1 MAINKVIL
9 GDQTLIDL
17 TADSVTPDKLFK
29 GITAHNMK
37 GESIVGT
44 MEEGSTPSE
53 PTDNTAVIFADYDGN
68 LIDTWAKD
76 EVASK
81 TALPT
86 PPAHSGLVFE
96 GWNWTL
102 EDIQTDTTGQVIT
115 VGPFYH
121 TESGYSEYDV
131 EVSFQRG
138 MTMALSTDKGRYS
151 YIDWGDG
158 TVITEAVEDNPS
170 HTYSQAGSYTIK
182 IALKGVQGASAP
194 NPDYNIKA
202 IRYGVGIQWKND
214 DTSAEYVTIPSD
226 MVWNY
231 GSVVFNNAKQITA
244 PKDSLQSYY
253 IKGKNLVYVAMVKEV
268 VTAGAKNSLGSGQKS
283 KYVYIP
289 SSVTSIG
296 SSAFQ
301 SCSSL
306 QSVTIP
312 SSVTS
317 IGSSAFQSCSSL
329 QSITIPSSVTSI
341 GNYAFQSCS
350 SLQSITIPDG
360 VTSIGSSAFQ
370 SCSSIYFAEIKS
382 DAKIDS
388 RAYSFDGYKCRYDF
402 RYCTSIP
409 ILSSSNGLNSNSRV
423 DFIIVPD
430 ALYDEWI
437 AATNWVAY
445 ASKIKKAS
453 EVENTEV
460 TG

>member
-44 MEEGSTPSE
+44 MEGGSTPSE

-68 LIDTWAKD
+68 LIDTWTKD

-81 TALPT
+81 TALPI
-86 PPAHSGLVFE
+86 PPTHSGLVFE

-138 MTMALSTDKGRYS
+138 MTMALSADKGRYS

-194 NPDYNIKA
+194 KPDYNIKA

-226 MVWNY
+226 MAWNY

-244 PKDSLQSYY
+244 PKDSFLSYY
-253 IKGKNLVYVAMVKEV
+253 INGKNLVYVAMVKEV
-268 VTAGAKNSLGSGQKS
+268 VTADAKNS
-283 KYVYIP
+283 
-289 SSVTSIG
+289 
-296 SSAFQ
+296 
-301 SCSSL
+301 
-306 QSVTIP
+306 
-312 SSVTS
+312 
-317 IGSSAFQSCSSL
+317 
-329 QSITIPSSVTSI
+329 
-341 GNYAFQSCS
+341 
-350 SLQSITIPDG
+350 
-360 VTSIGSSAFQ
+360 
-370 SCSSIYFAEIKS
+370 
-382 DAKIDS
+382 
-388 RAYSFDGYKCRYDF
+388 
-402 RYCTSIP
+402 
-409 ILSSSNGLNSNSRV
+409 
-423 DFIIVPD
+423 
-430 ALYDEWI
+430 
-437 AATNWVAY
+437 
-445 ASKIKKAS
+445 
-453 EVENTEV
+453 
-460 TG
+460 

>member
-1 MAINKVIL
+1 
-9 GDQTLIDL
+9 
-17 TADSVTPDKLFK
+17 
-29 GITAHNMK
+29 
-37 GESIVGT
+37 
-44 MEEGSTPSE
+44 
-53 PTDNTAVIFADYDGN
+53 
-68 LIDTWAKD
+68 
-76 EVASK
+76 
-81 TALPT
+81 
-86 PPAHSGLVFE
+86 
-96 GWNWTL
+96 
-102 EDIQTDTTGQVIT
+102 
-115 VGPFYH
+115 
-121 TESGYSEYDV
+121 
-131 EVSFQRG
+131 
-138 MTMALSTDKGRYS
+138 
-151 YIDWGDG
+151 
-158 TVITEAVEDNPS
+158 
-170 HTYSQAGSYTIK
+170 
-182 IALKGVQGASAP
+182 
-194 NPDYNIKA
+194 
-202 IRYGVGIQWKND
+202 
-214 DTSAEYVTIPSD
+214 

-268 VTAGAKNSLGSGQKS
+268 VTAGAKNSSGCGGKS

-296 SSAFQ
+296 QNAFY
-301 SCSSL
+301 
-306 QSVTIP
+306 
-312 SSVTS
+312 
-317 IGSSAFQSCSSL
+317 GCSSL

-341 GNYAFQSCS
+341 GQNAFYNCSLLQSITIPENVTSIGQTAFSNCS
-350 SLQSITIPDG
+350 SLQSIVIPEN

-382 DAKIDS
+382 DAKIS
-388 RAYSFDGYKCRYDF
+388 SNTYNFYGYKCRYDF

-409 ILSSSNGLNSNSRV
+409 ILSSSSGLNSNSRV